1 MFCTASKKPI
11 REAADECPVMP
22 VACSLVEDITDEEGL
37 IAGIARAFKI
47 GKIPVK
53 NADSIVIKPNL
64 CYYWH
69 SSTGQTTSPRLVG
82 ALIEFL
88 RSHWRNNP
96 EIFIAEADASAMK
109 TKHVFRMLGYEDL
122 ANDKEV
128 ELLNLSDNPTVD
140 CRTTVDSSDVVL
152 PFSQKLLQADLLI
165 NVPKL
170 KYHRTPKV
178 TCALKNIF
186 GAIAKPFKFSYHPH
200 LSRTIVAAN
209 KIIKS
214 DIVLVDGL
222 VALGDRPKIMKT
234 LLLGEDAFAVDW
246 AASRII
252 GFDPQSVGHLRLAER
267 EGLGDS
273 TESEIVGEASLEEL
287 KRRFPRV
294 SYLRQKISWG
304 LQLWMMRTY
313 ARIVG
318 DTIPPVLIQD

>member
-1 MFCTASKKPI
+1 MSCIASKRPI
-11 REAADECPVMP
+11 KKAMDESPVMP
-22 VACSLVEDITDEEGL
+22 VACSLVEDVTDEQSLIEG
-37 IAGIARAFKI
+37 ISRAFKI
-47 GKIPVK
+47 GKIPTKKV
-53 NADSIVIKPNL
+53 DSIIIKPNL

-88 RSHWRNNP
+88 RTHLRNDP
-96 EIFIAEADASAMK
+96 EITIAEADASAMK

-122 ANDKEV
+122 ANDKEI
-128 ELLNLSDNPTVD
+128 ELLNLSENPTVD
-140 CRTTVDSSDVVL
+140 CRTSVDSFDVVL
-152 PFSQKLLQADLLI
+152 PFSQRLLQADLLI

-170 KYHRTPKV
+170 KYHRTPRV

-222 VALGDRPKIMKT
+222 VALGDHPKVMNT
-234 LLLGEDAFAVDW
+234 LLLGEDALAVDY

-252 GFDPQSVGHLRLAER
+252 GFDPQSVGHLRLAKR
-267 EGLGDS
+267 EGLGE
-273 TESEIVGEASLEEL
+273 TIESKIIGEASLEEL
-287 KRRFPRV
+287 MRRFPRV

-304 LQLWMMRTY
+304 LQLWLLRTY
-313 ARIVG
+313 ARIAG
-318 DTIPPVLIQD
+318 DSVPPILIRG

>member
-1 MFCTASKKPI
+1 MSWTASKRPI
-11 REAADECPVMP
+11 EEATDECPVMP
-22 VACSLVEDITDEEGL
+22 VACSLVEDITDEESL
-37 IAGIARAFKI
+37 IGGISRAFKI

-53 NADSIVIKPNL
+53 KADSIVIKPNL
-64 CYYWH
+64 CYYWD

-88 RSHWRNNP
+88 RSRLRNDP

-122 ANDKEV
+122 ADDKEV
-128 ELLNLSDNPTVD
+128 ELLNLSENPTVD
-140 CRTTVDSSDVVL
+140 CRTSVDSLDVVL
-152 PFSQKLLQADLLI
+152 PFSQKLLQTDLLI

-200 LSRTIVAAN
+200 LFRTIVAAN

-222 VALGDRPKIMKT
+222 VALGDHPKIMNT

-246 AASRII
+246 AASEII
-252 GFDPQSVGHLRLAER
+252 GFDPQSVGHLRLAKR
-267 EGLGDS
+267 EGLGE
-273 TESEIVGEASLEEL
+273 TNESKIIGEASLEEL